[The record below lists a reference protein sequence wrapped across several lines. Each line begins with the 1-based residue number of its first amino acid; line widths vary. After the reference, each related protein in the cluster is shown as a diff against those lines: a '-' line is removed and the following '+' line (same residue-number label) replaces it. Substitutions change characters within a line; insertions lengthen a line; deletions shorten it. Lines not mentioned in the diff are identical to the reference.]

1 MKLFTFLE
9 RQEIMIK
16 RAVSILQHAREIVLN
31 VLDLEAGLSKSAKL
45 LEDPI
50 RGKSTVSYH

>member
-16 RAVSILQHAREIVLN
+16 RAVSILQYAKEIVLMS
-31 VLDLEAGLSKSAKL
+31 L
-45 LEDPI
+45 
-50 RGKSTVSYH
+50 T